1 LTVPILA
8 IAVVIRVFSGFMFAA
23 ITTST
28 NTNAADAIPKSRFG
42 EGIGILGTANTI
54 ANALAPALGLALI
67 ASFGFPSLFV
77 ASGALMLLV
86 FLLERGLKYRPI
98 NKSKSERAKFELKTL
113 FNKDAIPASV
123 VMFFTA
129 APFGGAM
136 AFIAIF
142 AELYDVGSGGLF
154 FAINAVGTGSTRIF
168 AGRIVDS
175 KGEKPL
181 IVFANLNMLGA
192 LAMLQLNSSLGFYLS
207 GLLFGIAFG
216 VAIPAMQTMS
226 MRIVPTEKRG
236 AATGTFLCGFDLSM
250 SAGGLVAGA
259 LVTLMEY
266 RQMFAWLSVFTLI
279 SFALYFFW
287 AAKSPSAF
295 KKSAM

>member
-1 LTVPILA
+1 
-8 IAVVIRVFSGFMFAA
+8 
-23 ITTST
+23 
-28 NTNAADAIPKSRFG
+28 
-42 EGIGILGTANTI
+42 
-54 ANALAPALGLALI
+54 
-67 ASFGFPSLFV
+67 
-77 ASGALMLLV
+77 
-86 FLLERGLKYRPI
+86 
-98 NKSKSERAKFELKTL
+98 
-113 FNKDAIPASV
+113 
-123 VMFFTA
+123 
-129 APFGGAM
+129 
-136 AFIAIF
+136 
-142 AELYDVGSGGLF
+142 
-154 FAINAVGTGSTRIF
+154 
-168 AGRIVDS
+168 
-175 KGEKPL
+175 
-181 IVFANLNMLGA
+181 MLGA

-250 SAGGLVAGA
+250 SVGGLVAGA

-295 KKSAM
+295 KKSGSG